1 MAVKTKGKF
10 YWIATM
16 DLQMINNAD
25 GAAYYVCHYLCKPEL
40 DELRCALSNHINTVF
55 RQNTSMTAFQRLWNI
70 LCVDFF
76 QIKPVW
82 GTFAFQNRFSW
93 DLFQPVFLR
102 ENDRRSNDLNYL
114 ALLNRA
120 RVGMLSD
127 HDIGTLKSRLSCLFV
142 QNHAQCS
149 LHEQLL
155 MNTTC
160 DVCITYLHISI
171 QLQLSTCSTLMIP
184 ILMHLV
190 RESLYQQ
197 MIETQEACLL
207 FYKFPLVP
215 GYAYS

>member
-1 MAVKTKGKF
+1 MQTRTWWA
-10 YWIATM
+10 
-16 DLQMINNAD
+16 QMCSKQP
-25 GAAYYVCHYLCKPEL
+25 YQYCFSSK
-40 DELRCALSNHINTVF
+40 HIHDCF
-55 RQNTSMTAFQRLWNI
+55 STSMEYSVCWLFPNQTCLGYI
-70 LCVDFF
+70 CVLE
-76 QIKPVW
+76 
-82 GTFAFQNRFSW
+82 S
-93 DLFQPVFLR
+93 VFVGLISTSDLR

-114 ALLNRA
+114 ARLNRA

-149 LHEQLL
+149 LHELLL

-171 QLQLSTCSTLMIP
+171 QLQLSTCSPLMIP
-184 ILMHLV
+184 ILMHHV